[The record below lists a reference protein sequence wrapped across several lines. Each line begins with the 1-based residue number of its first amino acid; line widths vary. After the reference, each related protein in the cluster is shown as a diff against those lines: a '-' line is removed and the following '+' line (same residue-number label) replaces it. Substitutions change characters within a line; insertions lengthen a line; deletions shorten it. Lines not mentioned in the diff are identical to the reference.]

1 MAKCNRISIYASQ
14 NIIIKSSSYT
24 HKIPIGKITFIDEHF
39 HKNVPFKTKST
50 VDHLVGETRP
60 ATSFSHLRQHQNP
73 TTTSPIL
80 ALLQIRFFPPQ
91 DRGIRLYTKSPRVT
105 TTSRSDQLPTYPER
119 SESSKHPRNQPP
131 NDT

>member
-1 MAKCNRISIYASQ
+1 MAKCNRIRICFHK
-14 NIIIKSSSYT
+14 ILTSSSYS
-24 HKIPIGKITFIDEHF
+24 HRIPKKKKENHIHRAFSQKC
-39 HKNVPFKTKST
+39 PLKTKST